1 MYFEFCAKT
10 HPGMVRKNNEDSF
23 YAPQAAAKEG
33 LLIVAD
39 GMGGHN
45 SGEIASKLAEESF
58 REAFY
63 GQFHNEAA
71 FMRLT
76 KSLKFANKTVH
87 DKAAT
92 ASEFYNMGTTLV
104 ACYLYDDNA
113 MVLNVGDSRAY
124 VINKELCEQITSDH
138 SMVQE
143 LMEKGLLSE
152 EEAENYPQKNVIT
165 RAVGVDGDVSG
176 DITAR
181 TLRPGDYILLC
192 SDGLTDHVPMEK
204 MSILFGGGD
213 NMEQILDAMFELALT
228 LGGTDNITAVLAH
241 CKGEELEG

>member
-1 MYFEFCAKT
+1 
-10 HPGMVRKNNEDSF
+10 MVRKNNEDSF

-87 DKAAT
+87 RC
-92 ASEFYNMGTTLV
+92 V
-104 ACYLYDDNA
+104 
-113 MVLNVGDSRAY
+113 
-124 VINKELCEQITSDH
+124 
-138 SMVQE
+138 
-143 LMEKGLLSE
+143 
-152 EEAENYPQKNVIT
+152 
-165 RAVGVDGDVSG
+165 
-176 DITAR
+176 
-181 TLRPGDYILLC
+181 
-192 SDGLTDHVPMEK
+192 
-204 MSILFGGGD
+204 
-213 NMEQILDAMFELALT
+213 
-228 LGGTDNITAVLAH
+228 
-241 CKGEELEG
+241 